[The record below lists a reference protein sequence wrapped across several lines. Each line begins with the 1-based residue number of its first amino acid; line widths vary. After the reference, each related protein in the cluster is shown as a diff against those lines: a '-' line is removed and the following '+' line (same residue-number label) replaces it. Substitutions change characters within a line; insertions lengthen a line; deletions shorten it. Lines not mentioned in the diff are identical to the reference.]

1 MSVWELKEVQQLLK
15 TQGKEDVDENMIFEA
30 LGRMRS
36 RIEEAKHK
44 TKAARRQATRNPSMN
59 GANPNTGKSNANLTL
74 KSSSFPLIESAS
86 VANEDDPFAQDIEPF
101 DEISLRR

>member
-1 MSVWELKEVQQLLK
+1 MSAWELKEVQQLLK
-15 TQGKEDVDENMIFEA
+15 TQGKEDVDEAMIFEA

-44 TKAARRQATRNPSMN
+44 TKAARRQATRNPSVN
-59 GANPNTGKSNANLTL
+59 GARPGSVSANDTSAL
-74 KSSSFPLIESAS
+74 KQTSFPMIESSS
-86 VANEDDPFAQDIEPF
+86 VAGDEDPFAQDIEPF